1 MPLERPFDLNAEL
14 GLTAQSLAV
23 QSKRLQMLAANIANA
38 DTPNYKARDLDFRS
52 VLNKVADSGP
62 AATMTKTQ
70 PTHLDAPV
78 ADVDSDTGVK
88 YRQPLAP
95 SLDGNTVDMQLEQSS
110 FAEATV
116 RYQSS
121 LAFATDAFRG
131 LMLAITGQGQ

>member
-1 MPLERPFDLNAEL
+1 MPLEMPFDLNAEL

-52 VLNKVADSGP
+52 VLNKVADAG
-62 AATMTKTQ
+62 ATTTMAKTQ
-70 PTHLDAPV
+70 PTHLDAPI
-78 ADVDSDTGVK
+78 ADADSDTGVK

-121 LAFATDAFRG
+121 LAFATDTFRG